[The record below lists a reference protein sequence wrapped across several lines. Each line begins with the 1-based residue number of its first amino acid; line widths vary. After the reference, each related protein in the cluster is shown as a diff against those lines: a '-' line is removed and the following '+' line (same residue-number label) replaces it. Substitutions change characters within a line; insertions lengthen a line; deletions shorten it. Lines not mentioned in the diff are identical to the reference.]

1 MAERMAFI
9 LDGDDNLSPVF
20 RRIGESA
27 ERFHR
32 RIGEAVDES
41 GGELRA
47 FTRAAGGGLQELG
60 RSLNSAGQ
68 AADALGDEARQA
80 APAIAQVG
88 DAAEQA
94 NHQVTTFIRD
104 SRGRI
109 RDLRGRFLSAAAAA
123 DLLARQ
129 AAGTAPEIR
138 IVGEASQSSSV
149 AVRNLGNGADRARP
163 SIARL
168 GKAASTA
175 GAEIGSKSGGMGG
188 ALWVVAAIA
197 GLSLLPALGALVPM
211 MAGAGVAAGTIKLGF
226 SGVGEAMEAATKGKK
241 EYAAALKALPPPARE
256 FVKALV
262 ATKKQFTDLAPEIQ
276 KVMLPGFT
284 QALKDSGPFVKI
296 LGTAMTEMGKGFG
309 DAAAGV
315 GRLMKDSG
323 FQKEFTTVLSL
334 GNVFVRDLTRG
345 LGGLTRGFITFGAAS
360 EPTLRSLSGGISDL
374 LGKGLPGM
382 FQGLERGIEGSSKF
396 LSGLFGMLNNIL
408 PALGRF
414 SGEVARTFGP
424 FLGEQMTLFGNVL
437 TRALDA
443 VGYAVRGLKPVF
455 DDLTF
460 GLKAAWLLAQPFA
473 SAFKDA
479 GKAIIDAM
487 IPAGTSIEN
496 VKGPLQRLHAIVQAN
511 KLGLMEFARI
521 GANVMLTI
529 AEGFIRYLPALV
541 NAAKFMSIIFLGAF
555 DAILGAA
562 SAAFGWIPGVGEK
575 LRTASGEFDKFKSG
589 FLNGLQ
595 SAEDKTRAFSESVLP
610 RLSENRLKLNISSW
624 EAQIATAKGQMA
636 SVPPEKKAQ
645 LLAHIG
651 QLEANVAEAKRE
663 LKSIPDETV
672 YLTVISRNLTDSSL
686 NRSRIVNGVFTRSEG
701 GIIHG
706 PGTSTSDSIP
716 GWLSDGEYVLRA
728 SAVDRIGVSN
738 LDALNE
744 GRGLPAPAAAEGA
757 LPAAR
762 VQGGTVI
769 QNHVIVQGAMDPVA
783 VAQQLERMLLKLQR
797 NYGLPTGVLSR

>member
-32 RIGEAVDES
+32 RINDAVDES

-68 AADALGDEARQA
+68 AADNLGDEARQA

-88 DAAEQA
+88 DAADRA
-94 NHQVTTFIRD
+94 NAQVQTFVRD

-129 AAGTAPEIR
+129 AAGTGPEIR
-138 IVGEASQSSSV
+138 IVGAASQDSAV
-149 AVRNLGNGADRARP
+149 AVRSLGLGADRTRP
-163 SIARL
+163 SIASL
-168 GKAASTA
+168 GRAASTA
-175 GAEIGSKSGGMGG
+175 GAEIGGKSGGMGG
-188 ALWVVAAIA
+188 ALWIVAGIA
-197 GLSLLPALGALVPM
+197 ALSLLPALGALVPM
-211 MAGAGVAAGTIKLGF
+211 MAGAGVAAGTLALGF
-226 SGVGEAMEAATKGKK
+226 RGVGGALEAATKGKK

-262 ATKKQFTDLAPEIQ
+262 ATKKSFTDLAPEIQ

-284 QALKDSGPFVKI
+284 QALKDSGPFVEI
-296 LGTAMTEMGKGFG
+296 LGAAMTEMGKGFG

-323 FQKEFTTVLSL
+323 FQKDFTTVLRL
-334 GNVFVRDLTRG
+334 GNVFVKDLTRG
-345 LGGLTRGFITFGAAS
+345 LGGLTRGFIEFGAKS
-360 EPTLRSLSGGISDL
+360 EPTLRSLSGGLSDL

-382 FQGLERGIEGSSKF
+382 FQGLERGAAGSSKF
-396 LSGLFGMLNNIL
+396 LDGMFGMLNTNLL
-408 PALGRF
+408 PALGRL
-414 SGEVARTFGP
+414 SGEISRTFGP
-424 FLGEQMTLFGNVL
+424 FLGEQMALFGNVAA
-437 TRALDA
+437 RAMDML
-443 VGYAVRGLKPVF
+443 GYAARGLKPVL

-479 GKAIIDAM
+479 GKAIVDAM
-487 IPAGTSIEN
+487 LPAGTSIDG
-496 VKGPLQRLHAIVQAN
+496 VRGPLQRLHALVQDN
-511 KLGLMEFARI
+511 KIGLMEFARI
-521 GANVMLTI
+521 GANVMLTV
-529 AEGFIRYLPALV
+529 AEGFIQYLPALV
-541 NAAKFMSIIFLGAF
+541 GAAKFMSTILLGAF
-555 DAILGAA
+555 DAVLGGA
-562 SAAFGWIPGVGEK
+562 SAAFGWIPGIGEK
-575 LRTASGEFDKFKSG
+575 LRTATGEFDKFKTG
-589 FLNGLQ
+589 FLTGLQ
-595 SAEDKTRAFSESVLP
+595 SAEDKTRTFSESVLP

-624 EAQIATAKGQMA
+624 ESQIAVAKDELK
-636 SVPPEKKAQ
+636 SVPPEKQSK
-645 LLAHIG
+645 LLAHIDD
-651 QLEANVAEAKRE
+651 LERKAAAARAELAAVKDRSVGIYVTTYRTERTMFHPQSGGREKAK
-663 LKSIPDETV
+663 
-672 YLTVISRNLTDSSL
+672 
-686 NRSRIVNGVFTRSEG
+686 G
-701 GIIHG
+701 GIIRG

-716 GWLSDGEYVLRA
+716 AWLSDGEYVLRA
-728 SAVDRIGVSN
+728 AAVDRLGVSN

-744 GRGLPAPAAAEGA
+744 GRALPAGASSGGGA

-762 VQGGTVI
+762 ARGGA
-769 QNHVIVQGAMDPVA
+769 IVQNYITIDGALDPVA

-797 NYGLPTGVLSR
+797 SYGLPTGVLSR